1 MKRSLATVLFGVL
14 AAGAAHA
21 QTTTT
26 TTPTAQVLQTQN
38 VVSPVTQ
45 VAGLAPQVIQFVG
58 GDTNFQNLVNGLA
71 FGLPVTLS
79 TGIAPGI
86 TQLVTFTPIGGPL
99 TPPQIAQTLESA
111 RQVAITNGIT
121 APTAVQLSSILTGG
135 TLATPAGTTPVTGLV
150 GGTAVSTAVATS
162 NTTVS
167 PAAAM
172 QQGQSFNTSD
182 SPFPRGVSDTV
193 TTTPTTRLDTT
204 GTAAAPRIIPGT
216 TAPTTTPATGTAGT
230 AAAGA
235 TTPRFGIAPR

>member
-1 MKRSLATVLFGVL
+1 MKRSLGSVLFAGAL

-21 QTTTT
+21 QTTTPT
-26 TTPTAQVLQTQN
+26 TTQILQTQN

-45 VAGLAPQVIQFVG
+45 VQGLAPQVVPFVG
-58 GDTNFQNLVNGLA
+58 GDTNFQNLVNGFA

-79 TGIAPGI
+79 TPVAPGV
-86 TQLVTFTPIGGPL
+86 TQLVTFTPVGTL
-99 TPPQIAQTLESA
+99 TPQQIAQTLEQA
-111 RQVAITNGIT
+111 RQVGITNGIT
-121 APTAVQLSSILTGG
+121 SPTAVQLSSILTGG
-135 TLATPAGTTPVTGLV
+135 TLPTAIGGTTPVPGLV

-204 GTAAAPRIIPGT
+204 GTRIIPGT
-216 TAPTTTPATGTAGT
+216 TAPATTSATGTTGT
-230 AAAGA
+230 PGAAAAGA